1 MRFILLHGHQSTLH
15 VGNHRASDITESDHC
30 RVQCGVTAACLL
42 AEASHVSIAQM
53 AEVSEDGHS
62 AVIDLV
68 AVSDLRLSNDHN
80 ERVRFDFGRT

>member
-1 MRFILLHGHQSTLH
+1 MRFVLLHGHQTTVH

-53 AEVSEDGHS
+53 AKVSEDGHS
-62 AVIDLV
+62 AVIHLLAVLDLC
-68 AVSDLRLSNDHN
+68 LSNDHN
-80 ERVRFDFGRT
+80 ERVRLDFGRP